1 MEEKTL
7 DFLKG
12 ALPEILEKVEK
23 EKLEQKETMNRL
35 ENDGATQKI
44 EEEKARLEKIAS
56 DRQKKIQDFVEKEKL
71 TSGESTNV
79 VLQLVE
85 KRNKEEKATQIECDI
100 YNLLDCSKADM
111 VNVDKLINEKLR
123 DTEGNEETAGDKQ
136 KSDAELKKKYL

>member
-1 MEEKTL
+1 M
-7 DFLKG
+7 
-12 ALPEILEKVEK
+12 
-23 EKLEQKETMNRL
+23 
-35 ENDGATQKI
+35 
-44 EEEKARLEKIAS
+44 
-56 DRQKKIQDFVEKEKL
+56 
-71 TSGESTNV
+71 
-79 VLQLVE
+79 E